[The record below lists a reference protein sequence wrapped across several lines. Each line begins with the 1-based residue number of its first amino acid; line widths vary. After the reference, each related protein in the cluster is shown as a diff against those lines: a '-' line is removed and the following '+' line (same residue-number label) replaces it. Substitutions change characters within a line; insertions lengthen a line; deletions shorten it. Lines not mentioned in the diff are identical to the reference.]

1 MLKSKKKEKKADD
14 IIRSEKKIKATVSI
28 KLPGHIIEHLDLK
41 KVVKI
46 ILAEE
51 DR

>member
-1 MLKSKKKEKKADD
+1 MLKLKKQEKKADD
-14 IIRSEKKIKATVSI
+14 IIRPEKKIKATVSI
-28 KLPGHIIEHLDLK
+28 KLPESIIEHLDLK